1 MIKNIVAVT
10 GKYTAKDG
18 TEKKQYTTIWKLL
31 IKDDGNMSVKIDTV
45 PLGWDGWANIYEVEK
60 KKEEQAIV
68 WTWVSELPF

>member
-10 GKYTAKDG
+10 GKYTTKDG

-45 PLGWDGWANIYEVEK
+45 PLGWDGRANIYEVEK

>member
-18 TEKKQYTTIWKLL
+18 TEKKQYTTIGKLL

-45 PLGWDGWANIYEVEK
+45 PLGWDWWANVYEVEK
-60 KKEEQAIV
+60 KKEEQVIV
-68 WTWVSELPF
+68 WTGVSEVPF